1 MENKHSQSI
10 AYIDFAKAFD
20 SVSHPKLMTKLRG
33 YGISGVLLN
42 WISDFLTGRSH
53 RTRVGHCLSPVA
65 FLDSGVIQGS
75 CLGPVLFLLYVNDI
89 VDVLT
94 DDAEMKLY
102 ADDVKLYSSMPANV
116 TSSND
121 LQTQLNSLLQW
132 SLVWQLPI
140 SYIKCCV
147 LNIGKRNLDGVPLL
161 LGQHILPNV
170 DDVVDLGVVIDNN
183 LKFSYHVNKI
193 VTKAHRRANLILRCF
208 VSKDLLSLTNAFKVY
223 VRPILEYCST
233 VWCPYLVSDINAI
246 EKVQRRF
253 TKRLPGMKS
262 LNYYQR
268 LLKLGLESLELRR
281 IRNDLLFTYKILFG
295 LVDVKMSDF
304 FEMKA
309 NDRPT
314 RGHRYRLTAPTTKN
328 GARYNFFS
336 YRAMRVWNR
345 LPPDKINFNSL
356 TSFKRG
362 LASDLLTS
370 YCKVSFA

>member
-1 MENKHSQSI
+1 M
-10 AYIDFAKAFD
+10 
-20 SVSHPKLMTKLRG
+20 
-33 YGISGVLLN
+33 
-42 WISDFLTGRSH
+42 
-53 RTRVGHCLSPVA
+53 
-65 FLDSGVIQGS
+65 
-75 CLGPVLFLLYVNDI
+75 
-89 VDVLT
+89 
-94 DDAEMKLY
+94 
-102 ADDVKLYSSMPANV
+102 
-116 TSSND
+116 
-121 LQTQLNSLLQW
+121 
-132 SLVWQLPI
+132 
-140 SYIKCCV
+140 
-147 LNIGKRNLDGVPLL
+147 
-161 LGQHILPNV
+161 PNV

-183 LKFSYHVNKI
+183 RKFSYHVNKI

-223 VRPILEYCST
+223 VRPILEYCAT

-253 TKRLPGMKS
+253 TKRLPGTKS
-262 LNYYQR
+262 MNYYQR

-309 NDRPT
+309 NDSRPT